1 MDSLQFGSEVSEIH
15 EELSRLNLKILSLI
29 ESFNAIECHTDMER
43 LNAEIR
49 SRFDAMRKG
58 IATLRDLAKKQE
70 SNQSSIMLKTDAN
83 SHEDLMTGCLTA
95 FKKANLACIS
105 RLNSKGRD
113 ALMSKNRNNRSE
125 LNSKLKDKEVLVS
138 ENSKATE
145 QLRSISRNL
154 AQTVQNSARTMDELV
169 VSSNT
174 LNEANE
180 EFKSMGS
187 SISQSR
193 KLITKYT
200 RRILTDQVL
209 ILFAAGFFF
218 AVVFY
223 ILRKRVLGPLDPFS
237 LLWASI
243 TAFIRTVLNLMIPN
257 EKDEKIDSI
266 INEKHQEL

>member
-1 MDSLQFGSEVSEIH
+1 MDSLQFGSEVSDVH

-29 ESFNAIECHTDMER
+29 ESFASIECHEDMEK
-43 LNAEIR
+43 LNGDIR
-49 SRFDAMRKG
+49 SKFDDMRKG
-58 IATLRDLAKKQE
+58 IQTLRELARKQE
-70 SNQSSIMLKTDAN
+70 SSQSSVMLKTDAN
-83 SHEDLMTGCLTA
+83 SHEDLMTGCLSS

-105 RLNSKGRD
+105 RLNSKGREQ
-113 ALMSKNRNNRSE
+113 LMSKNRSD
-125 LNSKLKDKEVLVS
+125 LNSRLKDKEALVS

-154 AQTVQNSARTMDELV
+154 AATVQNSARTMDELV
-169 VSSNT
+169 VSSTN

-193 KLITKYT
+193 KLITKYA
-200 RRILTDQVL
+200 RRIMTDRVL
-209 ILFAAGFFF
+209 IFLAAAFFF

-223 ILRKRVLGPLDPFS
+223 ILRKRVLGPLDPFA

-243 TAFIRTVLNLMIPN
+243 TAFIRTVLNLLIPN
-257 EKDEKIDSI
+257 DDQNELKDSI
-266 INEKHQEL
+266 EGKHQEL